1 MICGFRSFTKNMY
14 QRIGSMS
21 DVQFNICDYK
31 DYREC
36 PGQYRDSYIRNSGA
50 VKISESENEVVVA
63 VSFGR
68 CREVKTFLIG
78 FHAPKEVRFIIVEDS
93 DFAEFIGSIVDSDSS
108 GPSFSTSDVGN
119 QFGLEEVS
127 DSAPVINIIN
137 AICLSAIRRNASD
150 IHIQPEKDALR
161 VRFRMDGVLKVV
173 KVMDAGLSESIA
185 SRIKVMSNLNILEQ
199 RLPQDGRM
207 RVTLGDRSLDFR
219 VSFIPVAYGESIVLR
234 IFNTKK
240 EIQHL
245 ADLGFSSASHDMLQK
260 ALGIP
265 NGLILATGPTGSG
278 KTTTLH
284 ALISGMDSEALKIIT
299 IEDPVERII
308 PGVDQIQ
315 VNDSIGL
322 TFDSILRRILR
333 QDPDVI
339 MVGEIRDSATAEL
352 AIRAALTGHLILST
366 LHTNDSISAVTR
378 LRNMGVE
385 PYLVSSVLKY
395 SIAQRLVRK
404 ICPFCSVAVP
414 LNAEMKILRNR
425 YNLSGD
431 AMKISKGC
439 ERCGL
444 TGYSGRTVVSE
455 IFELTDACAS
465 CIDEEHPVAELYE
478 IAERNNMKSLSY
490 DAVQKVLSGETTY
503 YEIHREALA

>member
-1 MICGFRSFTKNMY
+1 MA
-14 QRIGSMS
+14 
-21 DVQFNICDYK
+21 DVEFNICDYK
-31 DYREC
+31 DYRSC
-36 PGQYRDSYIRNSGA
+36 SGQYRDSYIRNSGA

-68 CREVKTFLIG
+68 CREVKSFLSE
-78 FHAPKEVRFIIVEDS
+78 FHAPKEVRFIVVEDS
-93 DFAEFIGSIVDSDSS
+93 DFAGFIGSVVDSSS
-108 GPSFSTSDVGN
+108 AEPVPASSSDDEE
-119 QFGLEEVS
+119 QFGLEDVS

-137 AICLSAIRRNASD
+137 AICLAAIRRNASD

-161 VRFRMDGVLKVV
+161 VRFRIDGVLKVV
-173 KVMDAGLSESIA
+173 KVMDAGLAESIA

-207 RVTLGDRSLDFR
+207 RVTLGNRALDFR
-219 VSFIPVAYGESIVLR
+219 VSFIPVAHGESIVLR

-240 EIQHL
+240 EIQKL
-245 ADLGFSSASHDMLQK
+245 SELGFSQASYDTLQK
-260 ALGIP
+260 ALCIP

-284 ALISGMDSEALKIIT
+284 ALLSGMDSEALKIIT

-352 AIRAALTGHLILST
+352 AIRAALTGHVILST

-404 ICPFCSVAVP
+404 VCPHCSMSVP
-414 LNAEMKILRNR
+414 LNSEMKKLKDK
-425 YNLSGD
+425 YKLSGD
-431 AMKISKGC
+431 AMKVSKGC
-439 ERCGL
+439 EQCGF
-444 TGYSGRTVVSE
+444 TGYKGRTVVSE
-455 IFELTDACAS
+455 IFELTDECAS
-465 CIDEEHPVAELYE
+465 SIDAEHPVTKLYDFAEK
-478 IAERNNMKSLSY
+478 NDMKLLSY

-503 YEIHREALA
+503 SEIHREALA